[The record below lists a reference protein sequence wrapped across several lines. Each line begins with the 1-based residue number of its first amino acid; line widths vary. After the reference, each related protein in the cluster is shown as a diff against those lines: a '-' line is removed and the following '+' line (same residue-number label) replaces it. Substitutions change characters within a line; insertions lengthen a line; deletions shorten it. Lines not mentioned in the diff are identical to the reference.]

1 MDIIKTGKLISKK
14 RKELSLTQ
22 EQLAERL
29 YMTPQAI
36 SLWENGKR
44 YPDVLHHQLI
54 MEVLGLNPIELMT
67 GKEMKD
73 LTMKKRIE
81 SYILSDGNDPTKI
94 PYIDRNNEEKTIDL
108 MQYFVVRA
116 DANHSPS
123 GELTPYAEWIKD
135 EE

>member
-54 MEVLGLNPIELMT
+54 LEVLGLNPIELMT

-73 LTMKKRIE
+73 LTMKERID
-81 SYILSDGNDPTKI
+81 SFILSDGHDPTKI
-94 PYIDRNNEEKTIDL
+94 PYMDRNNEKKTLDL
-108 MQYFVVRA
+108 MQYFVVLA
-116 DANHSPS
+116 DENHMPT
-123 GELTPYAEWIKD
+123 GELTPYADWIK

>member
-54 MEVLGLNPIELMT
+54 LEVLGLNPIELLT

-73 LTMKKRIE
+73 LTMKE
-81 SYILSDGNDPTKI
+81 SIDSFILSDGNDPTKI
-94 PYIDRNNEEKTIDL
+94 PYMDRNNEKKTLDL

-116 DANHSPS
+116 DENHMPT
-123 GELTPYAEWIKD
+123 GELTPYADWIK

>member
-36 SLWENGKR
+36 SLWENGKT

-54 MEVLGLNPIELMT
+54 LEVLGLNPIELLT

-73 LTMKKRIE
+73 LTMKERID
-81 SYILSDGNDPTKI
+81 SFILSDGHDPTKI
-94 PYIDRNNEEKTIDL
+94 PYMDRNNEKKTLDL

-116 DANHSPS
+116 DENHMPT
-123 GELTPYAEWIKD
+123 GELTPYADWIK

>member
-54 MEVLGLNPIELMT
+54 LEVLGLNPIELMT

-73 LTMKKRIE
+73 MTMKERID
-81 SYILSDGNDPTKI
+81 SFILSDGHDPTKI
-94 PYIDRNNEEKTIDL
+94 PYIDRNNEKKTLDL

-116 DANHSPS
+116 DENHTPT
-123 GELTPYAEWIKD
+123 GELIPYADWTK

>member
-1 MDIIKTGKLISKK
+1 MDIIKTGELISKK

-54 MEVLGLNPIELMT
+54 LEVLGLNPIELMT

-73 LTMKKRIE
+73 LTMKERID
-81 SYILSDGNDPTKI
+81 SFILSDGHDPTKI
-94 PYIDRNNEEKTIDL
+94 PYMDRNNEKKTLDL

-116 DANHSPS
+116 DENHMPT
-123 GELTPYAEWIKD
+123 GELTPYADWIK

>member
-54 MEVLGLNPIELMT
+54 LEVLGLNPIELLT

-73 LTMKKRIE
+73 LTMKERID
-81 SYILSDGNDPTKI
+81 SFILSDGHDPTKI
-94 PYIDRNNEEKTIDL
+94 PYMDRNNEKKTLDL

-116 DANHSPS
+116 DENHMPT
-123 GELTPYAEWIKD
+123 GELTPYADWIK